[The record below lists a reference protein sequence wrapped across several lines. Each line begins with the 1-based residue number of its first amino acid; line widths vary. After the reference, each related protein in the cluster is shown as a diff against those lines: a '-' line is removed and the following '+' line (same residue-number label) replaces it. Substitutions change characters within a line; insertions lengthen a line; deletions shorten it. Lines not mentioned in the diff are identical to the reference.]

1 MIQAVIERCAGIDV
15 GKTFVVV
22 CVMTGAAEAE
32 PRVETR
38 RFGTFNGELEHL
50 RLWLVSEGCTHAVM
64 ESTGSYWKPIF
75 NILEESIE
83 VILTNAHDVKGRR
96 GHKTDWK
103 DSRWLAHL
111 LRHGMIRPSFIP
123 ERGIRDLRD
132 LTRRRKQL
140 THEAT
145 RVKNRI
151 SKVLEEANVKL
162 GSVLTDIFGVTGR
175 MILLALLEGKLTA
188 SEMAHLA
195 RKKAKLKIPS
205 ITASLENHRLTE
217 AQRLL
222 IRQSFCQLDFLASC
236 ITQLEAEIRRRILA
250 VPEYREASSLLQ
262 TIPGIREDA
271 AACIIAESGVRM
283 EQFPSAKHFSSWVGL
298 CPGNNK
304 SADIEKAGR
313 TTKGNVWLRT
323 LMVECA
329 WSASLKLGSYFRARY
344 QRLIPR
350 TGKKRA
356 IVAVAHSLL
365 TLIYEIL
372 STKTPYRKAAEEIE
386 YERSRQRYVRHHL
399 KALAKL
405 GYIVHHV
412 PLPAR
417 E

>member
-1 MIQAVIERCAGIDV
+1 
-15 GKTFVVV
+15 
-22 CVMTGAAEAE
+22 
-32 PRVETR
+32 
-38 RFGTFNGELEHL
+38 
-50 RLWLVSEGCTHAVM
+50 
-64 ESTGSYWKPIF
+64 
-75 NILEESIE
+75 
-83 VILTNAHDVKGRR
+83 
-96 GHKTDWK
+96 
-103 DSRWLAHL
+103 
-111 LRHGMIRPSFIP
+111 
-123 ERGIRDLRD
+123 
-132 LTRRRKQL
+132 
-140 THEAT
+140 
-145 RVKNRI
+145 
-151 SKVLEEANVKL
+151 
-162 GSVLTDIFGVTGR
+162 
-175 MILLALLEGKLTA
+175 
-188 SEMAHLA
+188 
-195 RKKAKLKIPS
+195 
-205 ITASLENHRLTE
+205 LTE

-222 IRQSFCQLDFLASC
+222 IRQSFSQLDFLASC
-236 ITQLEAEIRRRILA
+236 INQLEAEIRRRILA

-386 YERSRQRYVRHHL
+386 CERSRQRYVRHHL

-405 GYIVHHV
+405 GYIVHHAPV
-412 PLPAR
+412 PAR
-417 E
+417 V